1 MDIPR
6 ITVKELKAII
16 DRNDPVTILDVRLSS
31 AYSTSSR
38 RIKGAKHLDP
48 DNAAEIEAFAK
59 THAKDSLIVTY
70 CS

>member
-6 ITVKELKAII
+6 ITVQELKAII
-16 DRNDPVTILDVRLSS
+16 DRNEPATVLDVRLGS
-31 AYSTSSR
+31 AYATSPR
-38 RIKGAKHLDP
+38 RIKGAERLDP

-70 CS
+70 CT